1 MTEYMFGEER
11 KTKIM
16 ERLELEERVDV
27 VELSQKLEV
36 SESTVRRD
44 LRELEE
50 AGLLKRTHGGAVSN
64 KIALKNGVNLEPSFR
79 EKEVQYQREK
89 QAIAR
94 KAAELIREGDT
105 VLLDSGTTTLYLL
118 QELKAFRQLTVVT
131 NAVISPLH
139 LDHHPGIELIF
150 LGGTFR
156 PQTQSMVGLFT
167 EQSLDLIRVDKCF
180 IATNGVNLEQGLTT
194 PTMAEA
200 AIKRKM
206 ISCAQEVVLVTDS
219 SKFGRSHFAK
229 FAGLDQIHT
238 CITDGGIPQNDIQS
252 LQDRGIT
259 VVTADTDRT
268 E

>member
-1 MTEYMFGEER
+1 MKDSVFGEER

-16 ERLELEERVDV
+16 ERLEREERVDV
-27 VELSQKLEV
+27 VELSQSLEV

-64 KIALKNGVNLEPSFR
+64 KIAVKNGVNLEPSFR

-94 KAAELIREGDT
+94 KAVEWIREGDT
-105 VLLDSGTTTLYLL
+105 VLLDSGTTTFYIL

-131 NAVISPLH
+131 NAVISPQH

-156 PQTQSMVGLFT
+156 AQTQSMVGMFT
-167 EQSLDLIRVDKCF
+167 EQSLGLIRVDKCF
-180 IATNGVNLEQGLTT
+180 IATNGVDPVQGLTT

-200 AIKRKM
+200 AIKRRM

-219 SKFGRSHFAK
+219 SKFGRTHFAK
-229 FAGLDQIHT
+229 FGELEQIHT
-238 CITDGGIPQNDIQS
+238 CITDAGIPENDIKS
-252 LQDRGIT
+252 LHSRGIT
-259 VVTADTDRT
+259 VVTVDTDRND
-268 E
+268 